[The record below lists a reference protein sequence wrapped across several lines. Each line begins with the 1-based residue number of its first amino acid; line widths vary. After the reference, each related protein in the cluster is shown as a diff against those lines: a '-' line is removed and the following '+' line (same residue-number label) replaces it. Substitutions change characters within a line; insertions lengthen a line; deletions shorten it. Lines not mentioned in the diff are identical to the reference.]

1 MGRRGPKA
9 EAQFRYWH
17 MHRQGL
23 SQAEIARRLDISRQA
38 VSKAVKLQEREVLYR
53 LLEAARSSRM
63 LVEWTDGTRGVLVGL
78 IPDLGSLACLMVMDV
93 AGQIRMFY
101 DPERLEDRERQDLQR
116 TELKELL
123 SSNLKV
129 WIEAGDSFKQILER
143 IINE

>member
-23 SQAEIARRLDISRQA
+23 SQADIARRLDISRQA

-53 LLEAARSSRM
+53 LLETARSSRV
-63 LVEWTDGTRGVLVGL
+63 LVEWTDGARGVLVGL
-78 IPDLGSLACLMVMDV
+78 IPDLGSMACLMVVDV
-93 AGQIRMFY
+93 AGEVRMFY
-101 DPERLEDRERQDLQR
+101 DLDRLEDPQRRRRQAG
-116 TELKELL
+116 ELKELL

-129 WIEAGDSFKQILER
+129 WIEPGEPFERILER